1 MVSQMTTLQA
11 QPRQVLGKK
20 VKTLRKAG
28 ITPIHLYGP
37 DFESQALQTDAATLR
52 RVLVHVGRNRPVS
65 VQVDGN
71 AQPNICFVRDIK
83 FSPITVEVQHVDFLR
98 VDVTQKL
105 EFQVPVHIVNDAPAV
120 RKGGILVQPV
130 RELLVESLPLE
141 APAAIEVDISV
152 LEDVGMSIRA
162 RDLKLPAGVTLV
174 SDPEQVVIQA
184 NMPPRVVE
192 ETAPAAAAAEGEA
205 TTEGAA
211 PAEEGQS
218 REGQR

>member
-1 MVSQMTTLQA
+1 LVSQMTTLQA
-11 QPRQVLGKK
+11 QQRQVLGKK

-37 DFESQALQTDAATLR
+37 DFESQALQADAATLR

-65 VQVDGN
+65 VQVDGS

-83 FSPITVEVQHVDFLR
+83 FSPLTVEVQHVDFLR

-130 RELLVESLPLE
+130 RELTLESLPLE

-162 RDLKLPAGVTLV
+162 RDLKLPPGVTLV
-174 SDPEQVVIQA
+174 SDPDQVVIQA
-184 NMPPRVVE
+184 SMPPRVVE
-192 ETAPAAAAAEGEA
+192 EVAPAEAAAEG
-205 TTEGAA
+205 AA
-211 PAEEGQS
+211 PAEGEASAEEGQS
-218 REGQR
+218 REG

>member
-11 QPRQVLGKK
+11 QQRQVLGKK
-20 VKTLRKAG
+20 VKTLRRAG

-37 DFESQALQTDAATLR
+37 DFESQALQSEAATLR
-52 RVLVHVGRNRPVS
+52 RVLIRVGRNRPVS
-65 VQVDGN
+65 VQVQGD
-71 AQPNICFVRDIK
+71 AQPHICFVRDIK
-83 FSPITVEVQHVDFLR
+83 FNPLTEEVQHVDFLR

-130 RELLVESLPLE
+130 RELTVECLPLE

-152 LEDVGMSIRA
+152 LEEIGMSIRA
-162 RDLKLPAGVTLV
+162 RELKLPAGVTLV

-184 NMPPRVVE
+184 NLPPRVVE
-192 ETAPAAAAAEGEA
+192 EAAPAEAAAEGA
-205 TTEGAA
+205 APAEGEA

-218 REGQR
+218 KEGPG

>member
-1 MVSQMTTLQA
+1 MTTLQA
-11 QPRQVLGKK
+11 QQRQVLGKK

-37 DFESQALQTDAATLR
+37 DFESQALQADAATLR

-65 VQVDGN
+65 VQVDGS

-83 FSPITVEVQHVDFLR
+83 FSPLTVEVQHVDFLR

-130 RELLVESLPLE
+130 RELTLESLPLE

-162 RDLKLPAGVTLV
+162 RDLKLPPGVTLV
-174 SDPEQVVIQA
+174 SDPDQVVIQA
-184 NMPPRVVE
+184 SMPPRVVE
-192 ETAPAAAAAEGEA
+192 EVAPAEAAAEG
-205 TTEGAA
+205 AA
-211 PAEEGQS
+211 PAEGEASAEEGQS
-218 REGQR
+218 REG